1 MSNVLAIEI
10 VDLVKRYSSGSR
22 SLTSATE
29 LRKFLSILKGPRDH
43 SVVALDDVNL
53 TIPKGEVFGLL
64 GPNGAGKT
72 TLIKILSTL
81 VLPDSGRALVHGINV
96 VRHPRRVVRILQSV
110 LAEGV
115 GFERRLSGRQ
125 NLEFYA
131 TLYGVPPTLARQ
143 RIESLLDF
151 CGLMNQADMMF
162 QRYSTGMARRLLVCR
177 ALLSDASVLLFDEPT
192 AGLDPISA
200 AGFRELMKDVLA
212 KERGKTI
219 LLTTHNLW
227 EAQQICDRI
236 AVMSKGKILMT
247 GAPDEIRRV
256 VADRVTVSL
265 LLTNCRD
272 GSGEGVV
279 QKIQQ
284 VDGVVGW
291 ELLDDDHNQ
300 TIKLQI
306 EGTKDINYNN
316 LFQGLSALGLRIS
329 ALEASQ
335 PSLEEAFIKLT
346 AEVKG

>member
-1 MSNVLAIEI
+1 
-10 VDLVKRYSSGSR
+10 
-22 SLTSATE
+22 
-29 LRKFLSILKGPRDH
+29 
-43 SVVALDDVNL
+43 
-53 TIPKGEVFGLL
+53 
-64 GPNGAGKT
+64 
-72 TLIKILSTL
+72 
-81 VLPDSGRALVHGINV
+81 
-96 VRHPRRVVRILQSV
+96 
-110 LAEGV
+110 
-115 GFERRLSGRQ
+115 
-125 NLEFYA
+125 
-131 TLYGVPPTLARQ
+131 
-143 RIESLLDF
+143 
-151 CGLMNQADMMF
+151 
-162 QRYSTGMARRLLVCR
+162 MARRLLVCR

-200 AGFRELMKDVLA
+200 AGFRELMKDILA

-236 AVMSKGKILMT
+236 AVMSKGKILVN

-256 VADRVTVSL
+256 VADRVTISL

-272 GSGEGVV
+272 GSEEGVV

-316 LFQGLSALGLRIS
+316 LFQGLSALGLKIS